1 MKNTMIYRGY
11 KASLEFDPDDNI
23 LVGRVLDID
32 DIISFHGESVAA
44 FTSAFHEAVDDY
56 VSACEK
62 MGQTP
67 EKPASGRLMLRVDP
81 VVHAAALKAAAHTGQ
96 SLNRWAERVL
106 RQAAHA

>member
-1 MKNTMIYRGY
+1 MKNTMTYRGY
-11 KASLEFDPDDNI
+11 TASLEFDPDDNI
-23 LVGRVLDID
+23 LVGRVLGID
-32 DIISFHGESVAA
+32 DIISFHGESVAT

-62 MGQTP
+62 LGQMP

-81 VVHAAALKAAAHTGQ
+81 VVHAAALKAAARTGQ

>member
-1 MKNTMIYRGY
+1 MKNTMTYCGY
-11 KASLEFDPDDNI
+11 TTSLEFDPDDNI

-44 FTSAFHEAVDDY
+44 FAAAFHEAVDDY
-56 VSACEK
+56 VAACEK
-62 MGQTP
+62 RGQTP

-96 SLNRWAERVL
+96 SLNRWAELVL

>member
-11 KASLEFDPDDNI
+11 TATLEFAPDNKI
-23 LVGRVLDID
+23 LVGRVLDFD

-81 VVHAAALKAAAHTGQ
+81 ACSRSGDQGRRAH
-96 SLNRWAERVL
+96 RAES
-106 RQAAHA
+106 

>member
-1 MKNTMIYRGY
+1 MKNTMTYCGY
-11 KASLEFDPDDNI
+11 TASLEFDPDDKI

-44 FTSAFHEAVDDY
+44 FTAAFHEAIDEY

-62 MGQTP
+62 LGQPP
-67 EKPASGRLMLRVDP
+67 EKPASGRRMVRVDP
-81 VVHAAALKAAAHTGQ
+81 VVHAAALKAAAHAGQ

>member
-1 MKNTMIYRGY
+1 MKNTISYRDY
-11 KASLEFDPDDNI
+11 IASLEFDPVDNI

-32 DIISFHGESVAA
+32 GIIIFHGESVAA

-56 VSACEK
+56 VAACEK
-62 MGQTP
+62 LKQAP

-81 VVHAAALKAAAHTGQ
+81 AVHAAALKAAAHTGQ